1 MTGGGSGVGQAACH
15 LYTHTQ
21 MKLGLAARPLSKD
34 FVFGLHHIPTEK
46 VRSQ

>member
-15 LYTHTQ
+15 LYTHIH
-21 MKLGLAARPLSKD
+21 MKQGPAARSLSKD